1 MQNLSSKEEIEL
13 NEFDEKIDKIKK
25 RSKIALI
32 RGIRRVIDDINNIK
46 DKDPAAKSIVEI
58 VLLYPGFHALLSYRI
73 ANKLKKWKIPFIPR
87 LISQCARFFTG
98 IEIHPGAT
106 IGEKFFI
113 DHGMGVVI
121 GETTIIGDNVLIYQG
136 VTLGGTG
143 KDTGKRHPTIGD
155 RVTIGAGAKVL
166 GNITIGSDSNIG
178 AGSVVIDDVPEHST
192 VVGVPGHITR
202 QRYFIQG
209 QLLHNKIPD
218 PVTCEIRRLTY
229 EIKELK
235 EKINS

>member
-1 MQNLSSKEEIEL
+1 MQNSPSTIENKEE
-13 NEFDEKIDKIKK
+13 KK
-25 RSKIALI
+25 PSKIALI
-32 RGIRRVIDDINNIK
+32 RGIKRVRDDIQNIK
-46 DKDPAAKSIVEI
+46 DKDPAAKSALEI
-58 VLLYPGFHALLSYRI
+58 ILLYSGFHAILAYRI

-87 LISQCARFFTG
+87 LISQLARFFTG

-106 IGEKFFI
+106 IGERFFI

-121 GETTIIGDNVLIYQG
+121 GETTVIGDDALIYQG

-143 KDTGKRHPTIGD
+143 KDTGKRHPTIGN

-192 VVGVPGHITR
+192 VVGVPGHVTR
-202 QRYFIQG
+202 QRFFVQG

-218 PVTCEIRRLTY
+218 PITCEIRRLTY
-229 EIKELK
+229 EIKELR
-235 EKINS
+235 EKLENNEHQK

>member
-1 MQNLSSKEEIEL
+1 MVAMYVLLTILLVWAILFFAVAPKEMT
-13 NEFDEKIDKIKK
+13 
-25 RSKIALI
+25 
-32 RGIRRVIDDINNIK
+32 NIMAR
-46 DKDPAAKSIVEI
+46 DPAARSYIEVI
-58 VLLYPGFHALLSYRI
+58 LLYPGLHAVVAYRYAHFFHKHKFYLTARI
-73 ANKLKKWKIPFIPR
+73 
-87 LISQCARFFTG
+87 ISQLARFFTG

-106 IGEKFFI
+106 IGKGLFI

-121 GETTIIGDNVLIYQG
+121 GETAIIGDNVLIYQG

-166 GNITIGSDSNIG
+166 GNIKIGSDSNIG

-192 VVGVPGHITR
+192 VVGIPGHIKK
-202 QRYFIQG
+202 QSYFVQG

-218 PVTCEIRRLTY
+218 PFTCEIRRLKY
-229 EIKELK
+229 EIQELK
-235 EKINS
+235 EQLKTH

>member
-1 MQNLSSKEEIEL
+1 MQNSLSSENVGE
-13 NEFDEKIDKIKK
+13 IKK
-25 RSKIALI
+25 KKSKIALI
-32 RGIRRVIDDINNIK
+32 RGIKRVIDDINNIK
-46 DKDPAAKSIVEI
+46 DKDPAAKSIFEI
-58 VLLYPGFHALLSYRI
+58 ILLYPGFHALLSYRI

-87 LISQCARFFTG
+87 LISQIARFFTG

-121 GETTIIGDNVLIYQG
+121 GETTIIGDNVLVYQG

-143 KDTGKRHPTIGD
+143 KDQGKRHPTIGD

-192 VVGVPGHITR
+192 VVGVPGRITR
-202 QRYFIQG
+202 QRFFVQG

-218 PVTCEIRRLTY
+218 PVTCELRRLTY
-229 EIKELK
+229 EVKELRD
-235 EKINS
+235 KINS